1 MDNDLP
7 CDMCATC
14 NGCKI
19 EHIHTLYEVRDCEC
33 PPKDGDSEKE
43 GEMEGLGVDEVG
55 EEEDGT
61 VEAPDKDED
70 NGNNVDENDG
80 DDEDDDDEDDGD
92 DDIKPTRVRKGKPT
106 KLRNKQKTI
115 IRKKKNSKLTRCWST
130 TSEDSN
136 DDTKHSLKRSR
147 MDGDIGE
154 DEQVDLGT
162 IAPLPSA
169 GTHRG
174 THDSPFSV
182 SSGEGGPSS

>member
-1 MDNDLP
+1 
-7 CDMCATC
+7 
-14 NGCKI
+14 
-19 EHIHTLYEVRDCEC
+19 
-33 PPKDGDSEKE
+33 
-43 GEMEGLGVDEVG
+43 MEGLGVDEVG
-55 EEEDGT
+55 GEEDGT
-61 VEAPDKDED
+61 VEAPDEDED
-70 NGNNVDENDG
+70 NGKNVDENDGDDEDNG

-92 DDIKPTRVRKGKPT
+92 DDIKSTRVRKGKPT
-106 KLRNKQKTI
+106 KLRNKQKAI
-115 IRKKKNSKLTRCWST
+115 IRKKKNSKLMRCWST

-136 DDTKHSLKRSR
+136 DDAKRSLKRAR

-154 DEQVDLGT
+154 DEQVDVGT